1 MFESESGENSSSML
15 ENVTSEIF
23 HCPCPQVKKCEP
35 TNVYKCIIIRFR
47 QDVRNVSFDDC
58 RVNCTEGEEV
68 MVDMPARL
76 SFEKSTK
83 ISTNTETAM
92 LSR

>member
-35 TNVYKCIIIRFR
+35 TNVYKCTIVRFW

-58 RVNCTEGEEV
+58 GVNCTEGEEV
-68 MVDMPARL
+68 MVLDE
-76 SFEKSTK
+76 S
-83 ISTNTETAM
+83 M
-92 LSR
+92 LDSDSDSVFVNVNQNNYKY